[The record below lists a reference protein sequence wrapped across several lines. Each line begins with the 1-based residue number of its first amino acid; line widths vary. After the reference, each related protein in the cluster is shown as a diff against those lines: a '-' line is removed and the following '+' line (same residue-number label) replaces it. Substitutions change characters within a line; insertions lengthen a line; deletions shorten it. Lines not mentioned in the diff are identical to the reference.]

1 MLFDMQ
7 CNKVHVHSDMPG
19 ASANIEMNVAALKG
33 VMAYTTYQYHMR
45 HSCDNAVET
54 HLNPKKKTVATQ
66 EYAVGKFVL
75 AHVSGNIIAAK
86 DDSPSTLKLL
96 GVSESMKLSIVEVGG
111 GGRRSFYAKP
121 QNVSFEAGKK
131 HFAPAYNSVRVTE
144 SLVAA
149 NLRPDTRTTKCN
161 VGGVA
166 IEVNIAVYVNTK
178 KVNVGDELL
187 LEIDGQFEEFT
198 RASSA
203 AICVDARG
211 RGSGGGGG
219 GAPKRG
225 GGRGA
230 QTPDNK
236 KTRR

>member
-7 CNKVHVHSDMPG
+7 SNKVHVHSDMPG

-45 HSCDNAVET
+45 HSCDNTAET
-54 HLNPKKKTVATQ
+54 HLKPKKKTVATQ

-75 AHVSGNIIAAK
+75 THVSGNIIAAK

-96 GVSESMKLSIVEVGG
+96 GVSESMKLSSVEVGG
-111 GGRRSFYAKP
+111 GERRSFYAKP
-121 QNVSFEAGKK
+121 QKASFEAGKK

-144 SLVAA
+144 SLAAA
-149 NLRPDTRTTKCN
+149 NLRPDTRTYKCN

-166 IEVNIAVYVNTK
+166 IEVTIAVYVNTK
-178 KVNVGDELL
+178 QVNVGDELL
-187 LEIDGQFEEFT
+187 LEIDGQLEEFT

-203 AICVDARG
+203 AICTDARG
-211 RGSGGGGG
+211 PGSGGGG

-230 QTPDNK
+230 PTPDTK
-236 KTRR
+236 KARH